1 MAVFF
6 GLCLV
11 GMLLLFP
18 ELRQL
23 NRLLAICLLGMVV
36 NIGLMVIVLR
46 DIFLRRFNNP
56 NMRLIWIAVVLFIWP
71 SIVYYIFRHG
81 FRPRN

>member
-1 MAVFF
+1 MAVVVGF
-6 GLCLV
+6 CLV
-11 GMLLLFP
+11 SILLLFP

-36 NIGLMVIVLR
+36 NVGLMVMVLR
-46 DIFLRRFNNP
+46 DIFLRRFDNP
-56 NMRLIWIAVVLFIWP
+56 NMRFIWIAVVLFIWP
-71 SIVYYIFRHG
+71 SIVCYLFRHG